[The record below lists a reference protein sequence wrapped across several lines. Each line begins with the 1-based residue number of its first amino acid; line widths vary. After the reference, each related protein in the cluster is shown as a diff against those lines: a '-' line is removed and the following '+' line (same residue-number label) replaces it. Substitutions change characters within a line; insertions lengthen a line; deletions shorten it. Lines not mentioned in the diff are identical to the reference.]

1 MFPPLKP
8 NHSIIFSLPLSHM
21 PSQSFAATWLTFS
34 AEDLAP
40 WRWDKWTDFCGISL
54 PPWAPKDLV
63 DEHGGKVPN
72 FPTDLL
78 EAARTF
84 AANYNAK
91 STTARATYI
100 RRQSD
105 NDAAGRNA
113 IIDWV
118 SWMMSKSKFQQ
129 EVTQV
134 IQDAHCHPRDYM
146 QQMGW
151 GPNKVSGSINPSL
164 AISDS
169 P

>member
-1 MFPPLKP
+1 
-8 NHSIIFSLPLSHM
+8 M

-40 WRWDKWTDFCGISL
+40 WRWDQWTAFCGISL

-91 STTARATYI
+91 STTARAAYI

-151 GPNKVSGSINPSL
+151 GPTKVSGSINPSL

-169 P
+169 PSSS